1 MVWGGTQFSYYY
13 NGTVLHDLK
22 LGERIMKRVLLSI
35 LITVVLLWNCSTV
48 FTKDR
53 DKGSQSKQANKEN
66 WKTFLPPGWKNWDNA
81 KKQKWEHGLNR
92 AKNAVRKHT
101 ETRLNAALRT
111 LEMVARKGVPLHH
124 AEQTAKAGL
133 EHGLGPFD
141 FEPFGKFVVER
152 VKAGVKGEELA
163 RAIHEETNRRR
174 QERERLREEMKEKVK
189 QRQEDHKRLREEMK
203 EKVKQRQEDS
213 KRLREKMKE
222 KKELGRP
229 RKERSLG
236 KGDEEQEKGRGKH
249 GRPHPEAERDKG
261 KGEQSGIK
269 KGGGPKGRR

>member
-1 MVWGGTQFSYYY
+1 MKKVMLLFLI
-13 NGTVLHDLK
+13 VL
-22 LGERIMKRVLLSI
+22 
-35 LITVVLLWNCSTV
+35 VLLWNCGAV
-48 FTKDR
+48 FAKGTGKD
-53 DKGSQSKQANKEN
+53 SQGKQAKKEH
-66 WKTFLPPGWKNWDNA
+66 WKTELPPGWKNWDDA
-81 KKQKWEHGLNR
+81 KRQQWEHGLNR

-101 ETRLNAALRT
+101 ETRLNAALRA
-111 LEMVARKGVPLHH
+111 LEMSARKGVPVHH
-124 AEQTAKAGL
+124 AEEMAKAGL
-133 EHGLGPFD
+133 EQGVGPFD
-141 FEPFGKFVVER
+141 FEPLGKFVVER

-174 QERERLREEMKEKVK
+174 QERERLREEMKERVK
-189 QRQEDHKRLREEMK
+189 QRQEDNKRLREEMK
-203 EKVKQRQEDS
+203 ERVKQRQEDNKRLREEMKERVKQRQEER

>member
-1 MVWGGTQFSYYY
+1 MKKVMLLLLI
-13 NGTVLHDLK
+13 VL
-22 LGERIMKRVLLSI
+22 
-35 LITVVLLWNCSTV
+35 VLLWNCGAV
-48 FTKDR
+48 FAKGTGKD
-53 DKGSQSKQANKEN
+53 SQGKQAKKEH
-66 WKTFLPPGWKNWDNA
+66 WKTELPPGWKNWDDA
-81 KKQKWEHGLNR
+81 KRQQWEHGLNR

-101 ETRLNAALRT
+101 ETRLNAALRA
-111 LEMVARKGVPLHH
+111 LEMSARKGVPVHH
-124 AEQTAKAGL
+124 AEEMAKAGL
-133 EHGLGPFD
+133 EQGVGPFD
-141 FEPFGKFVVER
+141 FEPLGKFVVER

-163 RAIHEETNRRR
+163 SAIHEETNRRR

-203 EKVKQRQEDS
+203 EKVKQRQENS

>member
-1 MVWGGTQFSYYY
+1 MKKVMLLLLI
-13 NGTVLHDLK
+13 VL
-22 LGERIMKRVLLSI
+22 
-35 LITVVLLWNCSTV
+35 VLLWNCGAV
-48 FTKDR
+48 FAKGTGKD
-53 DKGSQSKQANKEN
+53 SQGKQAKKEH
-66 WKTFLPPGWKNWDNA
+66 WKTELPPGWKNWDDA
-81 KKQKWEHGLNR
+81 KRQQWEDGLNR

-101 ETRLNAALRT
+101 ETRLNAALRA
-111 LEMVARKGVPLHH
+111 LEMSARKGVPVHH
-124 AEQTAKAGL
+124 AEEMAKAGL
-133 EHGLGPFD
+133 EQGAGPFD
-141 FEPFGKFVVER
+141 FEPLGKFVVER

-189 QRQEDHKRLREEMK
+189 QRQED
-203 EKVKQRQEDS
+203 S
-213 KRLREKMKE
+213 KRLRGKMKE

-269 KGGGPKGRR
+269 KDGGPKGRR

>member
-1 MVWGGTQFSYYY
+1 MKKVMLLLLI
-13 NGTVLHDLK
+13 VL
-22 LGERIMKRVLLSI
+22 
-35 LITVVLLWNCSTV
+35 VLLWNCGAV
-48 FTKDR
+48 FAKGTGKD
-53 DKGSQSKQANKEN
+53 SQGKQAKKEH
-66 WKTFLPPGWKNWDNA
+66 WKTELPPGWKNWDDA
-81 KKQKWEHGLNR
+81 KRQQWEDGLNR
-92 AKNAVRKHT
+92 AKNTVRKHT
-101 ETRLNAALRT
+101 ETRLNAALRA
-111 LEMVARKGVPLHH
+111 LEMSARKGVPVHH
-124 AEQTAKAGL
+124 AEEMAKAGL
-133 EHGLGPFD
+133 EQGVGPFD
-141 FEPFGKFVVER
+141 FEPLGKFVVER

-189 QRQEDHKRLREEMK
+189 QRQEN
-203 EKVKQRQEDS
+203 S

-229 RKERSLG
+229 RKERSPG

>member
-1 MVWGGTQFSYYY
+1 MKNFMLLFLI
-13 NGTVLHDLK
+13 VL
-22 LGERIMKRVLLSI
+22 
-35 LITVVLLWNCSTV
+35 VLLWNCGAV
-48 FTKDR
+48 FAKGTGKD
-53 DKGSQSKQANKEN
+53 SQGKQAKKEH
-66 WKTFLPPGWKNWDNA
+66 WKTELPPGWKNWDDA
-81 KKQKWEHGLNR
+81 KRQQWEHGLNR

-101 ETRLNAALRT
+101 ETRLNAALRA
-111 LEMVARKGVPLHH
+111 LEMSARKGVPVHH
-124 AEQTAKAGL
+124 AEEMAKAGL
-133 EHGLGPFD
+133 EQGVGPFD
-141 FEPFGKFVVER
+141 FEPLGKFVVER

-189 QRQEDHKRLREEMK
+189 QRQEDRKRLREE
-203 EKVKQRQEDS
+203 
-213 KRLREKMKE
+213 MKE

>member
-1 MVWGGTQFSYYY
+1 MKKVMLLLLI
-13 NGTVLHDLK
+13 VL
-22 LGERIMKRVLLSI
+22 
-35 LITVVLLWNCSTV
+35 VLLWNCGAV
-48 FTKDR
+48 FAKGTGKD
-53 DKGSQSKQANKEN
+53 SQGKQAKKEH
-66 WKTFLPPGWKNWDNA
+66 WKTELPPGWKNWDDA
-81 KKQKWEHGLNR
+81 KRQQWEDGLNR
-92 AKNAVRKHT
+92 AKNTVRKHA
-101 ETRLNAALRT
+101 ETRLNAALRA
-111 LEMVARKGVPLHH
+111 LEMSARKGVPVHH
-124 AEQTAKAGL
+124 AEEMAKAGL
-133 EHGLGPFD
+133 EQGVGPFD
-141 FEPFGKFVVER
+141 FEPLGKFVVER

-189 QRQEDHKRLREEMK
+189 QRQEN
-203 EKVKQRQEDS
+203 S

>member
-1 MVWGGTQFSYYY
+1 MKKVMLLLLI
-13 NGTVLHDLK
+13 VL
-22 LGERIMKRVLLSI
+22 
-35 LITVVLLWNCSTV
+35 VLLWNCGAV
-48 FTKDR
+48 FAKGTGKD
-53 DKGSQSKQANKEN
+53 SQGKQAKKEH
-66 WKTFLPPGWKNWDNA
+66 WKTELPPGWKNWDDA
-81 KKQKWEHGLNR
+81 KRQQWEHGLNR

-101 ETRLNAALRT
+101 ETRLNAALRA
-111 LEMVARKGVPLHH
+111 LEMSARKGVPVHH
-124 AEQTAKAGL
+124 AEEMAKAGL
-133 EHGLGPFD
+133 EQGVGPFD
-141 FEPFGKFVVER
+141 FEPLGKFVVER

-174 QERERLREEMKEKVK
+174 QERERLREEMKERVK
-189 QRQEDHKRLREEMK
+189 QRQEDNKRLREEMK
-203 EKVKQRQEDS
+203 ERVKQRQEER

>member
-1 MVWGGTQFSYYY
+1 MKKVMLLLLI
-13 NGTVLHDLK
+13 VL
-22 LGERIMKRVLLSI
+22 
-35 LITVVLLWNCSTV
+35 VLLWNCGAV
-48 FTKDR
+48 FAKGTGKD
-53 DKGSQSKQANKEN
+53 SQGKQAKKEH
-66 WKTFLPPGWKNWDNA
+66 WKTELPPGWKNWDDA
-81 KKQKWEHGLNR
+81 KRQQWEHGLNR

-101 ETRLNAALRT
+101 ETRLNAALRA
-111 LEMVARKGVPLHH
+111 LEMSARKGVPVHH
-124 AEQTAKAGL
+124 AEEMAKAGL
-133 EHGLGPFD
+133 EQGVGPFD
-141 FEPFGKFVVER
+141 FEPLGKFVVER

-189 QRQEDHKRLREEMK
+189 QRQEN
-203 EKVKQRQEDS
+203 S

>member
-1 MVWGGTQFSYYY
+1 MKKVMLLFLI
-13 NGTVLHDLK
+13 VL
-22 LGERIMKRVLLSI
+22 
-35 LITVVLLWNCSTV
+35 VLLWNCGAV
-48 FTKDR
+48 FAKGTGKD
-53 DKGSQSKQANKEN
+53 SQGKQAKKEH
-66 WKTFLPPGWKNWDNA
+66 WKTELPPGWKNWDDA
-81 KKQKWEHGLNR
+81 KRQQWEHGLNR

-101 ETRLNAALRT
+101 ETRLNAALRA
-111 LEMVARKGVPLHH
+111 LEMSARKGVPVHH
-124 AEQTAKAGL
+124 AEEMAKAGL
-133 EHGLGPFD
+133 EQGVGPFD
-141 FEPFGKFVVER
+141 FEPLGKFVVER

-203 EKVKQRQEDS
+203 EKVKQRQENS